1 MCFWATHPN
10 IEDHCHAHPSSIWS
24 QKEKRIRLRALERNL
39 GSRPCVGGAR
49 GWHECRRSRWSGSC
63 RRRWRRRR
71 RRRRRRSGSWR
82 RKWERWGR
90 RSSSSPEWPN
100 RAGLPSGHGLGWQ
113 GSKVPGY
120 AQRRTHWA
128 RSDRIRGCARPAAVG
143 RKAGVAPTVT
153 SGQCATRSD
162 SSSSPE
168 VIRAGVCKKRFADAT
183 RRVRSGSTP
192 KGSRGRHPDGRQVS
206 DSDH

>member
-1 MCFWATHPN
+1 M
-10 IEDHCHAHPSSIWS
+10 EDHCHARPSSIWS

-49 GWHECRRSRWSGSC
+49 GWHECGRSRWSGSC
-63 RRRWRRRR
+63 RRRRRS
-71 RRRRRRSGSWR
+71 RRRSGSRR
-82 RKWERWGR
+82 RKWQRWGR

-143 RKAGVAPTVT
+143 RNAGVAPTVT

-162 SSSSPE
+162 SSKFASGYPRGRLQE
-168 VIRAGVCKKRFADAT
+168 AFWRCCAARALWVDPKRLA
-183 RRVRSGSTP
+183 GST
-192 KGSRGRHPDGRQVS
+192 SGRAPSVRF
-206 DSDH
+206 